1 MTIFTYS
8 FMQRALLAAVL
19 ISIAL
24 PVLGNIVVLRRLS
37 PVGDA
42 LSHGSLFG
50 VALGLCFNVNPVVGA
65 VAATLFSAFLL
76 EFIRGAFPKYSEIA
90 TSIIM
95 SLGVGLAAIL
105 SGFVKSRADFD
116 SFLFGSIVAVGNT
129 ELAAIFII
137 TAAVILN
144 MVLNYNKLLYIA
156 FDEESAAISGVNLK
170 LVNLVFTLLLALA
183 VSVSAKTVGALLIS
197 TLMVIPP
204 ACAMQVS
211 KSFKS
216 NIMLS
221 VLFGLIFTLTGLA
234 LSAAFDLKP
243 GGCIAVT
250 SVLTLI
256 VVIIVRKGNH
266 A

>member
-1 MTIFTYS
+1 
-8 FMQRALLAAVL
+8 MQRALLAAVL

-24 PVLGNIVVLRRLS
+24 PLMGIIVVLRRLS

-50 VALGLCFNVNPVVGA
+50 VALGLCFGINPVLGA
-65 VAATLFSAFLL
+65 VAATLLSAFLL
-76 EFIRGAFPKYSEIA
+76 EFIRGAFPKYSEVA

-116 SFLFGSIVAVGNT
+116 SFLFGSIVAVSNA
-129 ELAAIFII
+129 ELAVIFLI
-137 TAAVILN
+137 TAAVLSN
-144 MVLNYNKLLYIA
+144 MIFNYNELLYLA
-156 FDEESAAISGVNLK
+156 FDEESAAISGVNRK
-170 LVNLVFTLLLALA
+170 KVNFIFTFLLALV

-204 ACAMQVS
+204 ACAMQIS
-211 KSFKS
+211 NSFK
-216 NIMLS
+216 NTVILS
-221 VLFGLIFTLTGLA
+221 VLFGLFFTVTGLA
-234 LSAAFDLKP
+234 ISAFFDLKP
-243 GGCIAVT
+243 GGVIAVT
-250 SVLTLI
+250 GVLTLI
-256 VVIIVRKGNH
+256 LIILIRRKR